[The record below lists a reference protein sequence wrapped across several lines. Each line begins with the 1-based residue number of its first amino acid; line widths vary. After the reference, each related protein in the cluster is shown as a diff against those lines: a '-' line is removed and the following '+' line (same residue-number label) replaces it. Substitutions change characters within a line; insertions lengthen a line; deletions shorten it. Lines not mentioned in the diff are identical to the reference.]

1 MAQDILKADRAFEV
15 IRLDKYARSLF
26 VVLCFCGCVFVVVF
40 LWWCFCVGV
49 VFVWWCF
56 CGCVF
61 VVVFLWWC
69 FCGGVFVLVFLCW
82 CFCVGVVV
90 FLWWCSCVGV
100 VVFLCWCGG
109 VFVVVFLWWCAKY
122 YSSTT
127 KYYSVLQST
136 TPYYKVLLQYYS
148 NTTLCYKVRL
158 QYYAVLQSTL
168 RPPSETTSERRPSST
183 TCARASQQGH
193 TQHSRPQAFHTYGF
207 HRRSQHVPLQAHRLL
222 AWNASLF
229 LPAEFRRKC
238 PPPKRLWQPWPICL
252 GFPTHSKSIYLGFP
266 THFHPKG
273 HSLPSH
279 ALAQGIQSWTWPSP
293 STWGAQLF
301 ALKVCS
307 AWCKFLGSPYWV
319 LPCLCLCFHPCFH
332 ISPTTGC
339 LWHGKQHQDQWCAK
353 CPSWLPKG
361 WPHWLQKSC
370 GHPMTHTAL
379 QVWAACLSKQLC
391 F

>member
-1 MAQDILKADRAFEV
+1 MGQAFIDCFLK
-15 IRLDKYARSLF
+15 LDL
-26 VVLCFCGCVFVVVF
+26 
-40 LWWCFCVGV
+40 
-49 VFVWWCF
+49 
-56 CGCVF
+56 
-61 VVVFLWWC
+61 
-69 FCGGVFVLVFLCW
+69 
-82 CFCVGVVV
+82 
-90 FLWWCSCVGV
+90 
-100 VVFLCWCGG
+100 
-109 VFVVVFLWWCAKY
+109 
-122 YSSTT
+122 
-127 KYYSVLQST
+127 
-136 TPYYKVLLQYYS
+136 
-148 NTTLCYKVRL
+148 VRL
-158 QYYAVLQSTL
+158 WPFEHVQ
-168 RPPSETTSERRPSST
+168 RRVYK
-183 TCARASQQGH
+183 AIHFIQG
-193 TQHSRPQAFHTYGF
+193 PQAFHTYGF
-207 HRRSQHVPLQAHRLL
+207 HRHSQHVPLQAHRLL

-238 PPPKRLWQPWPICL
+238 PPPTRLWRVSTAFQPWPICL

-361 WPHWLQKSC
+361 WPPLTPKILWPPNDSHSSAGVSSLPLQAAALLKSFQGLLPWLHLHHAQGCSWF
-370 GHPMTHTAL
+370 GLGRPNSL
-379 QVWAACLSKQLC
+379 
-391 F
+391 

>member
-1 MAQDILKADRAFEV
+1 MPQPSAPWYPWSFHCHKSKCALGLTKLTIEASGKEGEIFAQCSKPSGFAW
-15 IRLDKYARSLF
+15 RLPWLANHSGPSIYWLLSQTWPGQALAI
-26 VVLCFCGCVFVVVF
+26 
-40 LWWCFCVGV
+40 WT
-49 VFVWWCF
+49 
-56 CGCVF
+56 
-61 VVVFLWWC
+61 
-69 FCGGVFVLVFLCW
+69 
-82 CFCVGVVV
+82 
-90 FLWWCSCVGV
+90 
-100 VVFLCWCGG
+100 
-109 VFVVVFLWWCAKY
+109 CAK
-122 YSSTT
+122 
-127 KYYSVLQST
+127 
-136 TPYYKVLLQYYS
+136 
-148 NTTLCYKVRL
+148 
-158 QYYAVLQSTL
+158 
-168 RPPSETTSERRPSST
+168 
-183 TCARASQQGH
+183 ASLQGH
-193 TQHSRPQAFHTYGF
+193 TLHSRPQAFHTYGF
-207 HRRSQHVPLQAHRLL
+207 HRHSQHVPLQAHRLL

-238 PPPKRLWQPWPICL
+238 PPPTRLWRASTAFQPWPICL